1 MTPRSSV
8 PALSGL
14 IGDLWHGQGIGAKLL
29 GRVLQIAKNRKIE
42 RVWGTVLRE
51 NRKMI
56 TFGKTLGFTPTAD
69 TDLGEIKLK
78 IDLTEANFSFLDQNP
93 AGG

>member
-1 MTPRSSV
+1 
-8 PALSGL
+8 
-14 IGDLWHGQGIGAKLL
+14 
-29 GRVLQIAKNRKIE
+29 
-42 RVWGTVLRE
+42 
-51 NRKMI
+51 MI